1 MQVICLEESAFYEL
15 VEKVVER
22 LNDNKEVTPKWIDGE
37 EAMKILN
44 IKSDTT
50 LLEYRNN
57 GDIRYT
63 QPRKRVI
70 LYDRDSINE
79 FLERHAKNTF

>member
-1 MQVICLEESAFYEL
+1 MHVICLEEQAFYEL
-15 VEKVVER
+15 VERVVER
-22 LNDNKEVTPKWIDGE
+22 LGENQQALPKWIDGE

-57 GDIRYT
+57 GEIRYS

-79 FLERHAKNTF
+79 FLERHAKDTF